1 MNIDPKDYKGGNFKF
16 EQTPFYEL
24 SKIFS
29 DGTLDYT
36 EINEDINAYYNG
48 NGSNL
53 VQRVD
58 GRYSERINLG
68 HSEIAYIININPQ
81 FLNTIF

>member
-1 MNIDPKDYKGGNFKF
+1 MCFT
-16 EQTPFYEL
+16 QTYLLSHEL